1 MANSNPLLTGRGSRQ
16 LLQPPSG
23 GFFARPRR
31 VPILR
36 PTVKEAPGRGP
47 GPANTPGFPT
57 IGSFP
62 NNFFAMPLASSP
74 IGVFDS
80 GVGGLSVLRAL
91 LAALPD
97 ERFVYLADSAHAPY
111 GERGDAYV
119 AARTH
124 AITQYLRE
132 QHHIKALVVACNTA
146 TAAAIHEVRSNHPE
160 LPLVGL
166 EPAIKP
172 ALAVT
177 KTGHVGVI
185 GTRGTL
191 TSAKFGRL
199 MNALSD
205 QAHFVVQPCDGLAH
219 AIERSVAQPAPAADS
234 PVDATETGALC
245 ERYLQAMGTFGTAP
259 GQMDT
264 LVLGCTHYIFAARE
278 LRALVGPDVQF
289 IETGEPVARQT
300 RRLLE
305 AAGLL
310 YRPSAESAHKGA
322 APPPQPCPVQLLTT
336 GPVAMMEAAAQR
348 WLHLPAQCCA
358 SVSVK

>member
-1 MANSNPLLTGRGSRQ
+1 
-16 LLQPPSG
+16 
-23 GFFARPRR
+23 
-31 VPILR
+31 
-36 PTVKEAPGRGP
+36 
-47 GPANTPGFPT
+47 
-57 IGSFP
+57 
-62 NNFFAMPLASSP
+62 MPQASSP

-91 LAALPD
+91 LAAMPH
-97 ERFVYLADSAHAPY
+97 ERFVYLADSANAPY
-111 GERGDAYV
+111 GERGDAFV

-124 AITQYLRE
+124 ATTEYLCQ

-146 TAAAIHEVRSNHPE
+146 TAAAIHEVRSSHPE

-166 EPAIKP
+166 EPAVKP

-191 TSAKFGRL
+191 TSAKFGKL
-199 MNALSD
+199 MASLAD

-219 AIERSVAQPAPAADS
+219 AIERSVALPAAAPDS
-234 PVDATETGALC
+234 PVSTTETGALC
-245 ERYLQAMGTFGTAP
+245 ERYVQAMGSFGTGP

-264 LVLGCTHYIFAARE
+264 LVLGCTHYIFVAHE
-278 LRALVGPDVQF
+278 LRALVGPEVQF

-310 YRPSAESAHKGA
+310 ALPPSG
-322 APPPQPCPVQLLTT
+322 QPTSLEGPEPVQLLTT
-336 GPVAMMEAAAQR
+336 GPVAMMQAAAQR
-348 WLHLPAQCCA
+348 WLNLPARLCE
-358 SVSVK
+358 SVSVP

>member
-1 MANSNPLLTGRGSRQ
+1 
-16 LLQPPSG
+16 
-23 GFFARPRR
+23 
-31 VPILR
+31 
-36 PTVKEAPGRGP
+36 
-47 GPANTPGFPT
+47 
-57 IGSFP
+57 
-62 NNFFAMPLASSP
+62 MPQASSP

-91 LAALPD
+91 LAAMPH
-97 ERFVYLADSAHAPY
+97 ERFVYLADSANAPY
-111 GERGDAYV
+111 GERGDAFV

-124 AITQYLRE
+124 AITEYLCQ

-146 TAAAIHEVRSNHPE
+146 TAAAIHEVRSSHPE
-160 LPLVGL
+160 LTLVGL
-166 EPAIKP
+166 EPAVKP

-191 TSAKFGRL
+191 TSAKFGKL
-199 MNALSD
+199 MASLAD

-219 AIERSVAQPAPAADS
+219 AIERSVALPAAAPDS
-234 PVDATETGALC
+234 PVHATETGALC
-245 ERYLQAMGTFGTAP
+245 ERYLQAMGSFGTGP

-264 LVLGCTHYIFAARE
+264 LVLGCTHYIFVAHE
-278 LRALVGPDVQF
+278 LRALVGPEVQF

-310 YRPSAESAHKGA
+310 ALPPSEQSTSPEG
-322 APPPQPCPVQLLTT
+322 PEPVQLLTT
-336 GPVAMMEAAAQR
+336 GPVAMMQAAAQR
-348 WLHLPAQCCA
+348 WLNLPARLCQ
-358 SVSVK
+358 SVPVR

>member
-1 MANSNPLLTGRGSRQ
+1 MTQAQ
-16 LLQPPSG
+16 QQQ
-23 GFFARPRR
+23 
-31 VPILR
+31 
-36 PTVKEAPGRGP
+36 
-47 GPANTPGFPT
+47 
-57 IGSFP
+57 
-62 NNFFAMPLASSP
+62 P

-91 LAALPD
+91 RAALPN
-97 ERFVYLADSAHAPY
+97 ERFVYLADSANAPY

-119 AARTH
+119 GARTH
-124 AITQYLRE
+124 AITDYLRS

-146 TAAAIHEVRSNHPE
+146 TAAAIHEVRSSHPD

-177 KTGHVGVI
+177 KTGYVGVI

-191 TSAKFGRL
+191 TSAKFGKL
-199 MNALSD
+199 MTSLAD

-219 AIERSVAQPAPAADS
+219 AIERSVARPLAASDPAATLAS
-234 PVDATETGALC
+234 ETGALC
-245 ERYLQAMGTFGTAP
+245 ERYIHAMGAFGKDP

-264 LVLGCTHYIFAARE
+264 LVLGCTHYIFVEQE

-305 AAGLL
+305 SARLLNLAPHGVGAGTANEVACDSASESVLAEADAALDN
-310 YRPSAESAHKGA
+310 RIR
-322 APPPQPCPVQLLTT
+322 LLTT
-336 GPVAMMEAAAQR
+336 GPLPMLQAAADR
-348 WLHLPAQCCA
+348 WLNLPSA
-358 SVSVK
+358 SCEAVSVP

>member
-1 MANSNPLLTGRGSRQ
+1 
-16 LLQPPSG
+16 
-23 GFFARPRR
+23 
-31 VPILR
+31 
-36 PTVKEAPGRGP
+36 
-47 GPANTPGFPT
+47 
-57 IGSFP
+57 
-62 NNFFAMPLASSP
+62 MPQASSP

-91 LAALPD
+91 LAAMPH
-97 ERFVYLADSAHAPY
+97 ERFVYLADSANAPY
-111 GERGDAYV
+111 GERGDAFV

-124 AITQYLRE
+124 AITDFLCQ

-146 TAAAIHEVRSNHPE
+146 TAAAIHEVRSSHPE

-166 EPAIKP
+166 EPAVKP

-191 TSAKFGRL
+191 TSAKFGKL
-199 MNALSD
+199 MASLAD

-219 AIERSVAQPAPAADS
+219 AIERSVALPAAAPDS
-234 PVDATETGALC
+234 PVSTTETGALC
-245 ERYLQAMGTFGTAP
+245 ERYVQAMGSFGTGP

-264 LVLGCTHYIFAARE
+264 LVLGCTHYIFVAHE
-278 LRALVGPDVQF
+278 LRALVGPEVQF

-310 YRPSAESAHKGA
+310 ALPPSE
-322 APPPQPCPVQLLTT
+322 QPTSPEGPEPVQLLTT
-336 GPVAMMEAAAQR
+336 GPVAMMQAAAQR
-348 WLHLPAQCCA
+348 WLNLPARLCE
-358 SVSVK
+358 SVSVP

>member
-1 MANSNPLLTGRGSRQ
+1 
-16 LLQPPSG
+16 
-23 GFFARPRR
+23 
-31 VPILR
+31 
-36 PTVKEAPGRGP
+36 
-47 GPANTPGFPT
+47 
-57 IGSFP
+57 
-62 NNFFAMPLASSP
+62 MPQASSP

-80 GVGGLSVLRAL
+80 GVGGLSMLRAL
-91 LAALPD
+91 LAAMPH
-97 ERFVYLADSAHAPY
+97 ERFVYLADSANAPY
-111 GERGDAYV
+111 GERGDAFV

-124 AITQYLRE
+124 AITDYLCQ

-146 TAAAIHEVRSNHPE
+146 TAAAIHEVRSSHPE

-166 EPAIKP
+166 EPAVKP

-191 TSAKFGRL
+191 TSAKFGKL
-199 MNALSD
+199 MASLAE

-219 AIERSVAQPAPAADS
+219 AIERSVALPAAAPDS
-234 PVDATETGALC
+234 PVSTTETGALC
-245 ERYLQAMGTFGTAP
+245 ERYVQAMGSFGTGP

-264 LVLGCTHYIFAARE
+264 LVLGCTHYIFVAHE
-278 LRALVGPDVQF
+278 LRALVGPEVQL

-310 YRPSAESAHKGA
+310 ALPPSE
-322 APPPQPCPVQLLTT
+322 QPTSPEGPEPVQLLTT
-336 GPVAMMEAAAQR
+336 GPVAMMQAAAQR
-348 WLHLPAQCCA
+348 WLNLPARLCQ
-358 SVSVK
+358 SVSVP

>member
-1 MANSNPLLTGRGSRQ
+1 
-16 LLQPPSG
+16 
-23 GFFARPRR
+23 
-31 VPILR
+31 
-36 PTVKEAPGRGP
+36 
-47 GPANTPGFPT
+47 
-57 IGSFP
+57 
-62 NNFFAMPLASSP
+62 MPQASSP

-91 LAALPD
+91 LAAMPY
-97 ERFVYLADSAHAPY
+97 ERFVYLADSANAPY
-111 GERGDAYV
+111 GERGDAFV

-124 AITQYLRE
+124 AITEYLRE

-146 TAAAIHEVRSNHPE
+146 TAAAIHEVRSSHPE

-177 KTGHVGVI
+177 KTGPVGVI

-191 TSAKFGRL
+191 TSAKFGKL
-199 MNALSD
+199 MASLAD

-219 AIERSVAQPAPAADS
+219 AIERSVALPVTDQGS
-234 PVDATETGALC
+234 PVHATETGALC
-245 ERYLQAMGTFGTAP
+245 ARCVQAMGSFGTAP

-264 LVLGCTHYIFAARE
+264 LVLGCTHYIFVAHE
-278 LRALVGPDVQF
+278 LRALVGPGVQF

-305 AAGLL
+305 TAGL
-310 YRPSAESAHKGA
+310 KA
-322 APPPQPCPVQLLTT
+322 APDGAVATDAPRTRLLTT
-336 GPVAMMEAAAQR
+336 GPVAMLQAAAER
-348 WLHLPAQCCA
+348 WLGLPADCCET
-358 SVSVK
+358 VSVP

>member
-1 MANSNPLLTGRGSRQ
+1 
-16 LLQPPSG
+16 
-23 GFFARPRR
+23 
-31 VPILR
+31 
-36 PTVKEAPGRGP
+36 
-47 GPANTPGFPT
+47 
-57 IGSFP
+57 
-62 NNFFAMPLASSP
+62 MPQASSP

-91 LAALPD
+91 LAAMPH
-97 ERFVYLADSAHAPY
+97 ERFVYLADSANAPY
-111 GERGDAYV
+111 GERGDAFV

-124 AITQYLRE
+124 AITEYLCQ

-146 TAAAIHEVRSNHPE
+146 TAAAIHEVRSSHPE

-166 EPAIKP
+166 EPAVKP

-191 TSAKFGRL
+191 TSAKFGKL
-199 MNALSD
+199 MASLAD

-219 AIERSVAQPAPAADS
+219 GIERSVALPAVDPDS
-234 PVDATETGALC
+234 PVSTTETGALC
-245 ERYLQAMGTFGTAP
+245 ERYLQAMGSFGTGP

-264 LVLGCTHYIFAARE
+264 LVLGCTHYIFVAHE
-278 LRALVGPDVQF
+278 LRALVGPEVQF

-310 YRPSAESAHKGA
+310 ALPPSGQHTSPEG
-322 APPPQPCPVQLLTT
+322 PEPVQLLTT
-336 GPVAMMEAAAQR
+336 GPVAMMQAAAQR
-348 WLHLPAQCCA
+348 WLNLPARLCQ
-358 SVSVK
+358 SVSVP

>member
-1 MANSNPLLTGRGSRQ
+1 
-16 LLQPPSG
+16 
-23 GFFARPRR
+23 
-31 VPILR
+31 
-36 PTVKEAPGRGP
+36 
-47 GPANTPGFPT
+47 
-57 IGSFP
+57 
-62 NNFFAMPLASSP
+62 MPQASSP

-91 LAALPD
+91 LAAMPH
-97 ERFVYLADSAHAPY
+97 ERFVYLADSANAPY
-111 GERGDAYV
+111 GERGDAFV

-124 AITQYLRE
+124 AITDYLCQ
-132 QHHIKALVVACNTA
+132 QHHIKAMVVACNTA
-146 TAAAIHEVRSNHPE
+146 TAAAIHEVRSSHPE

-166 EPAIKP
+166 EPAVKP

-191 TSAKFGRL
+191 TSAKFGKL
-199 MNALSD
+199 MASLAD

-219 AIERSVAQPAPAADS
+219 AIERSVALPAAAPDS
-234 PVDATETGALC
+234 PVRTTETGALC
-245 ERYLQAMGTFGTAP
+245 ERYVQAMGSFGTGP

-264 LVLGCTHYIFAARE
+264 LVLGCTHYIFVAHE
-278 LRALVGPDVQF
+278 LRALVGPEVQF

-310 YRPSAESAHKGA
+310 ALPPSE
-322 APPPQPCPVQLLTT
+322 QPTSPEGPEPVQLLTT
-336 GPVAMMEAAAQR
+336 GPVAMMQAAAQL
-348 WLHLPAQCCA
+348 WLNLPARLCQ
-358 SVSVK
+358 SVSVP

>member
-1 MANSNPLLTGRGSRQ
+1 
-16 LLQPPSG
+16 
-23 GFFARPRR
+23 
-31 VPILR
+31 
-36 PTVKEAPGRGP
+36 
-47 GPANTPGFPT
+47 
-57 IGSFP
+57 
-62 NNFFAMPLASSP
+62 MPQASSP

-91 LAALPD
+91 LAAMPH
-97 ERFVYLADSAHAPY
+97 ERFVYLADSANAPY
-111 GERGDAYV
+111 GERGDAFV

-124 AITQYLRE
+124 AITEYLCQ

-146 TAAAIHEVRSNHPE
+146 TAAAIHEVRSSHPE

-166 EPAIKP
+166 EPAVKP

-191 TSAKFGRL
+191 TSAKFGKL
-199 MNALSD
+199 MASLAD

-219 AIERSVAQPAPAADS
+219 AIERSVALPAAAPDS
-234 PVDATETGALC
+234 PVSTTETGALC
-245 ERYLQAMGTFGTAP
+245 ERYVQAMGSFGTGP

-264 LVLGCTHYIFAARE
+264 LVLGCTHYIFVAHE
-278 LRALVGPDVQF
+278 LRALVGPEVQF

-305 AAGLL
+305 AADLL
-310 YRPSAESAHKGA
+310 ALPPSE
-322 APPPQPCPVQLLTT
+322 QPTSPEGPEPVQLLTT
-336 GPVAMMEAAAQR
+336 GPVAMMQAAAQR
-348 WLHLPAQCCA
+348 WLNLPARLCQ
-358 SVSVK
+358 SVSVP

>member
-1 MANSNPLLTGRGSRQ
+1 
-16 LLQPPSG
+16 
-23 GFFARPRR
+23 
-31 VPILR
+31 
-36 PTVKEAPGRGP
+36 
-47 GPANTPGFPT
+47 
-57 IGSFP
+57 
-62 NNFFAMPLASSP
+62 MPQASSP

-91 LAALPD
+91 LAAMPH
-97 ERFVYLADSAHAPY
+97 ERFVYLADSANAPY
-111 GERGDAYV
+111 GERGDAFV

-124 AITQYLRE
+124 AITDYLCQ

-146 TAAAIHEVRSNHPE
+146 TAAAIHEVRSSHPE

-166 EPAIKP
+166 EPAVKP

-191 TSAKFGRL
+191 TSAKFGKL
-199 MNALSD
+199 MASLAD

-219 AIERSVAQPAPAADS
+219 AIERSVALPAAAPDS
-234 PVDATETGALC
+234 PVSTTETGALC
-245 ERYLQAMGTFGTAP
+245 ERYVQAMGSFGTGP

-264 LVLGCTHYIFAARE
+264 LVLGCTHYIFVARE
-278 LRALVGPDVQF
+278 LRALVGPEVQF

-310 YRPSAESAHKGA
+310 ALPPSE
-322 APPPQPCPVQLLTT
+322 QPTSPEGPEPVQLLTT
-336 GPVAMMEAAAQR
+336 GPVAMMQAAAQR
-348 WLHLPAQCCA
+348 WLNLPARLCQ
-358 SVSVK
+358 SVSVP

>member
-1 MANSNPLLTGRGSRQ
+1 
-16 LLQPPSG
+16 
-23 GFFARPRR
+23 
-31 VPILR
+31 
-36 PTVKEAPGRGP
+36 
-47 GPANTPGFPT
+47 
-57 IGSFP
+57 
-62 NNFFAMPLASSP
+62 MPQASSP

-91 LAALPD
+91 LAAMSH
-97 ERFVYLADSAHAPY
+97 ERFVYLADSANAPY
-111 GERGDAYV
+111 GERGDAFV

-124 AITQYLRE
+124 AITDYLCQ

-146 TAAAIHEVRSNHPE
+146 TAAAIHEVRSSHPE

-166 EPAIKP
+166 EPAVKP

-191 TSAKFGRL
+191 TSAKFGKL
-199 MNALSD
+199 MASLAD

-219 AIERSVAQPAPAADS
+219 AIERSVALPAAAPDS
-234 PVDATETGALC
+234 PVSTTETGALC
-245 ERYLQAMGTFGTAP
+245 ERYVQAMGSFGTGP

-264 LVLGCTHYIFAARE
+264 LVLGCTHYIFVAHE
-278 LRALVGPDVQF
+278 LRALVGPEVQF

-310 YRPSAESAHKGA
+310 ALPPSE
-322 APPPQPCPVQLLTT
+322 QPTSPEGPEPVQLLTT
-336 GPVAMMEAAAQR
+336 GPVAMMQAAAQR
-348 WLHLPAQCCA
+348 WLNLPARLCQ
-358 SVSVK
+358 SVSVP